1 MNKLIQK
8 FGPSSIV
15 FALVLFIAV
24 GCATTTTTGSSP
36 QNIKVTLTGDK
47 EVPPVKTTGSGTGTF
62 VINADKSISG
72 SVTTSGVDGTAAHIH
87 DSVRGETM
95 CGAKNGPV
103 IVPLT
108 KGPNNTWSTAAG
120 AKLTD
125 AQYAS
130 YQAGNLY
137 VNVHTAANKGGEI
150 CSPLTP
156 VK

>member
-8 FGPSSIV
+8 FGPLSTV
-15 FALVLFIAV
+15 LTLALLSVV
-24 GCATTTTTGSSP
+24 GCAATNGSS
-36 QNIKVTLTGDK
+36 QQGIKVTLTGDK
-47 EVPPVKTTGSGTGTF
+47 EVPPVKTAGSGNGTF
-62 VINADKSISG
+62 VILPDKSVSG
-72 SVTTSGVDGTAAHIH
+72 SVTTSGVDGTVAHIH
-87 DSVRGETM
+87 DSIPGQTM

-108 KGPNNTWSTAAG
+108 KGPDNTWSVSAG

-130 YQAGNLY
+130 YLAGNLY

-156 VK
+156 AK